1 MSLRGYSLAGDIL
14 KSASLRLGIRG
25 RRCFWDDPRNLVRR
39 FNQYGRQN
47 ALVSADPFGDSDWH
61 GCLVVAGASPSLG
74 ADVRFLLIALMLPP
88 VAPQAGLR
96 VMVDVVY
103 VSTDHLAEEGTRKRG
118 DCVSHRASAGAPALE
133 TLAIAAVEAEE
144 RQTLLL
150 CLVS

>member
-1 MSLRGYSLAGDIL
+1 M
-14 KSASLRLGIRG
+14 
-25 RRCFWDDPRNLVRR
+25 RR
-39 FNQYGRQN
+39 FIQYGRQN
-47 ALVSADPFGDSDWH
+47 ALVSADPFGDSAWH

-74 ADVRFLLIALMLPP
+74 ADVRFLLISPMLPP
-88 VAPQAGLR
+88 VAHQAGLR